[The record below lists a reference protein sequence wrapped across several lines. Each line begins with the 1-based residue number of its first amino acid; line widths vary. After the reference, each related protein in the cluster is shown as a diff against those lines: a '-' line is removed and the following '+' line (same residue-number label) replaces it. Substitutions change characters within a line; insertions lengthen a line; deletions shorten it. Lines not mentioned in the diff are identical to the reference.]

1 LCNEYDGETM
11 KELRGRRASIVYFD
25 EGGRHNSQATY
36 ELARERAVELGIKK
50 VVIASIRGQSVPEML
65 TAFEGSDIRIYF
77 ASCDACNGCPRFDL
91 EMKADLEAVG
101 HQLIYAN
108 EHDYP
113 YPPEAELSYRRM
125 CEGMK
130 VVVHLAI
137 AVAEDGIIPPG
148 EEFIAIA
155 GTGWKQYEPGGGSDT
170 AVVIESTL
178 AKDYWSYPPTMG
190 EHKLTGRRIKEI
202 ICMPR

>member
-1 LCNEYDGETM
+1 M
-11 KELRGRRASIVYFD
+11 KER
-25 EGGRHNSQATY
+25 
-36 ELARERAVELGIKK
+36 
-50 VVIASIRGQSVPEML
+50 
-65 TAFEGSDIRIYF
+65 
-77 ASCDACNGCPRFDL
+77 
-91 EMKADLEAVG
+91 LEAAG
-101 HQLIYAN
+101 HRLIYTN
-108 EHDYP
+108 EHAYP

-125 CEGMK
+125 SEGMK

-137 AVAEDGIIPPG
+137 AVAEDGLIPPG

-190 EHKLTGRRIKEI
+190 EHKLTARRIKEI
-202 ICMPR
+202 ICIPR